1 MPVQPCADMFHAA
14 MLVAL
19 TLGAGAPDA
28 QENLGED
35 FWRWRAET
43 QPAIPDDIPAGA
55 AGGRWT

>member
-1 MPVQPCADMFHAA
+1 MIHAA

-19 TLGAGAPDA
+19 TLGAGAPVA